1 MATRSSEPEK
11 AKVAAA
17 VAESMVAARG
27 VRGGRWVLREKAPR
41 SGESGPC
48 VRLLDQGEQ
57 VTMSAWFEHEP
68 DLNSVQL

>member
-1 MATRSSEPEK
+1 MACLFFHSLNLATRSEPEK

-27 VRGGRWVLREKAPR
+27 GGGRWVLREKAPR

-48 VRLLDQGEQ
+48 VRLLAG
-57 VTMSAWFEHEP
+57 SSLA
-68 DLNSVQL
+68 